1 LANADWPGNVRQLE
15 NTIARLAVLSAGG
28 VLEADAFE
36 PRAPGT
42 APPVAVDAGTPELG
56 PSLREQVE
64 AFERN
69 LVSRALEAA
78 GGNQSEA
85 ARRLGTS
92 RPTLVDKLRKYGL
105 LR

>member
-1 LANADWPGNVRQLE
+1 EPGPSR
-15 NTIARLAVLSAGG
+15 S
-28 VLEADAFE
+28 DE
-36 PRAPGT
+36 PQALDVGT
-42 APPVAVDAGTPELG
+42 AEFG

-69 LVSRALEAA
+69 LVARALE
-78 GGNQSEA
+78 GSNGNQSEA